1 VTRAEPVAE
10 PVPGQLDRRS
20 ITVPPSP
27 EEYPEVDIAIVM
39 ESTYPFLKGGVS
51 AVVHD
56 IVNGNQD
63 LTFGIIHIAWDSQ
76 SPSED
81 LYGMPGN
88 VRWVRTVY
96 LSMQE
101 HREDFTALRP
111 ADLGLKAR
119 ARAALSARLFD
130 ALDSILAGDMEPM
143 WQLYD
148 EGMNPRTR
156 RYPLW
161 ALLGSKEFMTA
172 VRRRLTGLGLP
183 LTETFW
189 LLREFFSLACAVLS
203 ADLPK
208 AKVYHAHTT
217 GYAALLG
224 AAAARQN
231 GGRFLLTEHNLYVRD
246 TVNELLQR
254 SMALTLT
261 AQDWRVFDVTPVQRA
276 WMAWWTE
283 MGRFCYPSAEAI
295 TYLYPKAITEAAD
308 LGAPVEKSVII
319 PNGMVIN
326 DFAGVSRR
334 REEITQQILADDGTR
349 IWRLVYIARVV
360 PIKGLADLIST
371 IHQLVQRGITN
382 LHLDILGP
390 TDHTPDYYMLCR
402 GKARTLGVED
412 YLTFRGTVNV
422 RELLGEFDVLMLP
435 SYNEGQPIVVL
446 EAMTA
451 GIPTVGTDVGGMQQ
465 LIEDPL
471 TTPGGRT
478 WEPCGILVQPVRPG
492 HTEGLADALQTL
504 MRDPEMYARM
514 AMNARGRVAG
524 FFQLEDAMGAY
535 NRLYKELGGLPTM
548 DMEGS
553 LLDARPG
560 PQEAGRAA
568 GDRPHRNHSTR
579 LRRPA
584 GGQ

>member
-1 VTRAEPVAE
+1 MPV
-10 PVPGQLDRRS
+10 VM
-20 ITVPPSP
+20 P
-27 EEYPEVDIAIVM
+27 EGDHPEVDVAIVM

-56 IVNGNQD
+56 IVSGNRD

-76 SPSED
+76 SPHED
-81 LYGMPGN
+81 LYGMPSN
-88 VRWVRTVY
+88 VRWVRTLY

-111 ADLGLKAR
+111 GDLGLKRR
-119 ARAALSARLFD
+119 ARGALANRLFD
-130 ALDSILAGDMEPM
+130 ALESILAGDMDPM

-156 RYPLW
+156 TYPLW

-172 VRRRLTGLGLP
+172 VRQRLTGLGLP

-189 LLREFFSLACAVLS
+189 LLREFFSLACAVLG

-217 GYAALLG
+217 GYASLLG

-261 AQDWRVFDVTPVQRA
+261 AQDWRTFDVAPVQRA
-276 WMAWWTE
+276 WMAWWIE

-295 TYLYPKAITEAAD
+295 TYLYPKAITEAVD
-308 LGAPVEKSVII
+308 LGAPVEKSVVI

-326 DFAGVSRR
+326 NFAEVARR
-334 REEITQQILADDGTR
+334 REAATQQILADDGTR
-349 IWRLVYIARVV
+349 VWRLVYIARVV
-360 PIKGLADLIST
+360 PIKGLADLITT

-390 TDHTPDYYMLCR
+390 TDHTPDYYRLCR
-402 GKARTLGVED
+402 EKARTLGVED

-422 RELLGEFDVLMLP
+422 RELLGEFDVLVLP

-451 GIPTVGTDVGGMQQ
+451 GIPTVGTDVGGMEQ
-465 LIEDPL
+465 LIQDPL

-478 WEPCGILVQPVRPG
+478 WGPCGMLVQPVAPW
-492 HTEGLADALQTL
+492 HTEGMADALHTL
-504 MRDPEMYARM
+504 MRDTEMYERM
-514 AMNARGRVAG
+514 ARNAKGRVAG

-535 NRLYKELGGLPTM
+535 NRLYKELGGLPAM
-548 DMEGS
+548 DMEES
-553 LLDARPG
+553 LSALPPNASGIGPTAPPTGRDLAVPG
-560 PQEAGRAA
+560 I
-568 GDRPHRNHSTR
+568 PHRSRTAPL
-579 LRRPA
+579 LRRVRD
-584 GGQ
+584 